1 MKKLS
6 LLAAVMLVA
15 SLGFYSVNI
24 IKKTA
29 DAYLFAYPLVL
40 MDATRNSMA
49 ELKPGA
55 SHANHLSHLRD
66 LPTHEFRAVVRPNND
81 TLYSIAWFD
90 LSEEPQIISTPEMG
104 DNYYVLPFMDA
115 WTNVFSNIGT
125 RTTGNRAQQF
135 ALVGPDWKGELPK
148 HLQRIDSPTNM
159 VWMIGR
165 IEVKDLSDPQPVY
178 QLQDQFRLAG
188 LEDSNKK
195 QWRDNSPESA
205 TAAQNTDALSPPE
218 RVNQLRSQPFFLQF
232 SELLE
237 KQYASDDDQLAIDNL
252 NDLGIVAGQPFEPNR
267 LQNWLMNFAIDK
279 AREKLSEIATQR
291 QPNENNWFV
300 IREGIG
306 RYGQD
311 YKSRAF
317 VALYGLGA
325 LPPEEASY
333 PNTRHDSSYQTLSG
347 QYKYR
352 IEWDRDQLPPVGA
365 FWSLTIYDDEGYMV
379 ENPINRYR
387 IGSNNQLNWNADGSL
402 QLQLQNTSPDSA
414 KSNWLP
420 VPEGSFNIVLR
431 MYWPQ
436 QSFLDGDWQLPHIE
450 RMP

>member
-1 MKKLS
+1 MRKLS
-6 LLAAVMLVA
+6 LFVGVVFVISVA
-15 SLGFYSVNI
+15 LYSVNI
-24 IKKTA
+24 VKKTA
-29 DAYLFAYPLVL
+29 DAYLFSYPLVL

-49 ELKPGA
+49 EFNA
-55 SHANHLSHLRD
+55 DRSQSNHLNHLRD

-81 TLYSIAWFD
+81 TLYSISWFD
-90 LSEEPQIISTPEMG
+90 LREEPQIISTPEMG

-125 RTTGNRAQQF
+125 RTTGNHAQQF
-135 ALVGPDWKGELPK
+135 ALVGPDWEGELPEE
-148 HLQRIDSPTNM
+148 LQRIDSPTNM

-165 IEVKDLSDPQPVY
+165 IEVKDLTNPQPVY
-178 QLQDQFRLAG
+178 QLQDQFLLTG
-188 LEDSNKK
+188 LDDWHNNL
-195 QWRDNSPESA
+195 WRENALESA
-205 TAAQNTDALSPPE
+205 STRSASKNTSPPE
-218 RVNQLRSQPFFLQF
+218 QVDNFEAQSFFNQF
-232 SELLE
+232 SVLLAE
-237 KQYASDDDQLAIDNL
+237 QYASTEDQAAIDNL
-252 NDLGIVAGQPFEPNR
+252 TDLGIVAGQSFEPNIVKS
-267 LQNWLMNFAIDK
+267 WLMNFAIDK
-279 AREKLSEIATQR
+279 AREKLKEVATQR
-291 QPNENNWFV
+291 EPNENNWFV

-333 PNTRHDSSYQTLSG
+333 PNTRHDSSHQVLSG
-347 QYKYR
+347 QHKYR

-365 FWSLTIYDDEGYMV
+365 FWSLTIYDDDGYMV

-387 IGSNNQLNWNADGSL
+387 IGSNNHLSWNADGSL
-402 QLQLQNTSPDSA
+402 QLQLQNSSPDTA
-414 KSNWLP
+414 NANWLP
-420 VPEGSFNIVLR
+420 VPNGAFNIVLR

-436 QSFLDGDWQLPHIE
+436 QSFLDGDWQLPRIE